1 MPPDR
6 AYLVCATPRSGS
18 TLLCEL
24 LRATGV
30 AGAPLEHFETL
41 RHSGLP
47 RQPREYFD
55 GLRDPAVVDR
65 LPPLQPPQP
74 APEDPERWWGRVLE
88 QGSTDNGVWAGKIMW
103 GHTEDFVAR
112 AHPLTGE
119 NTLQGA
125 LVALLG
131 EVRLVFVTRADTVAQ
146 AVSLWRA
153 VQTEEWRDGSG
164 TPGEAEYSFGGID
177 HLVCQLRDHDE
188 AWRHWFAEEGWSP
201 HVIAYEELNADPRAV
216 AEGALE
222 FLGLPGDVPDPP
234 TSRQGDDRSARWIER
249 YRSEAGVSA

>member
-55 GLRDPAVVDR
+55 GLSDSAVVDR

-74 APEDPERWWGRVLE
+74 AAEDPERWWGRVLE
-88 QGSTDNGVWAGKIMW
+88 QGSTENGVWAGKIMW

-112 AHPLTGE
+112 VSPLTGADS
-119 NTLQGA
+119 LQGA

-131 EVRLVFVTRADTVAQ
+131 DVRLVFVTRADTVAQ

-164 TPGEAEYSFGGID
+164 GSGEAEYSFEGID
-177 HLVCQLRDHDE
+177 HLVRQLRDHDE
-188 AWRHWFAEEGWSP
+188 AWRHWFAEAGWSP
-201 HVIAYEELNADPRAV
+201 HVIAYEELNADPQAV
-216 AEGALE
+216 AEGALK
-222 FLGLPGDVPDPP
+222 FLGLSGDVPDPP
-234 TSRQGDDRSARWIER
+234 TSRQSDDRSARWIER